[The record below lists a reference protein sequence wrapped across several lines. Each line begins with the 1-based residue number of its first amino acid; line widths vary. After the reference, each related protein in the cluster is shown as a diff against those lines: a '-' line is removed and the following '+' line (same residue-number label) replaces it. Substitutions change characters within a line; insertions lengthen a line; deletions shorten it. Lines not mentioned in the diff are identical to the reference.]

1 MVNHYRPAPSLLVE
15 DGLEL
20 RVPEENDS
28 EELFLKI
35 DENRQ
40 YLREWLP
47 WLDDVKSVEEESEAI
62 RQGAYSE
69 NGCMYLILLGGS
81 IVGTV
86 GLNSIDWA
94 NRRFTIGYWLSED
107 STGSGIVTK
116 CCARLIDHCFAELS
130 LHRATI
136 LVAVENS
143 ISRAVPERLGMSL
156 EGIMKDREWLY
167 DHFVDAAIY
176 GITAPEWH
184 ALRNQSVHGPQ

>member
-1 MVNHYRPAPSLLVE
+1 MTNHYRPAQSLLVE

-20 RVPEENDS
+20 RVPEEGDS

-47 WLDDVKSVEEESEAI
+47 WLDDVKSVEEEAAAI

-86 GLNSIDWA
+86 GLNSIDWV

-107 STGSGIVTK
+107 STGNGIVTK
-116 CCARLIDHCFAELS
+116 CLS
-130 LHRATI
+130 LIHI
-136 LVAVENS
+136 
-143 ISRAVPERLGMSL
+143 
-156 EGIMKDREWLY
+156 
-167 DHFVDAAIY
+167 
-176 GITAPEWH
+176 
-184 ALRNQSVHGPQ
+184 

>member
-130 LHRATI
+130 LHSC
-136 LVAVENS
+136 L
-143 ISRAVPERLGMSL
+143 
-156 EGIMKDREWLY
+156 LY
-167 DHFVDAAIY
+167 TSPSPRD
-176 GITAPEWH
+176 
-184 ALRNQSVHGPQ
+184 

>member
-1 MVNHYRPAPSLLVE
+1 MTNHYRPAQSLLVE

-20 RVPEENDS
+20 RVPEEGDS

-47 WLDDVKSVEEESEAI
+47 WLDDVKSVEEEAAAI

-86 GLNSIDWA
+86 GLNSIDWV

-107 STGSGIVTK
+107 STGNGIVTK
-116 CCARLIDHCFAELS
+116 CCSRIIDHCFNDLD

-156 EGIMKDREWLY
+156 EGIEKDREWLY

-176 GITAPEWH
+176 GVTAPNWNVI
-184 ALRNQSVHGPQ
+184 RNQSGHGHQ